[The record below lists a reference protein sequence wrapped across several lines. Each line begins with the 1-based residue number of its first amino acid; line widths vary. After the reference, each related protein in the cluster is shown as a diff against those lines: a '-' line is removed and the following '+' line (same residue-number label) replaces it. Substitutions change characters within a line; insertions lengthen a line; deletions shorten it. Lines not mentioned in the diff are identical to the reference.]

1 MDNIQFKVIKSDTCG
16 CCKPLVEKL
25 ERYCAEKG
33 YGLDTVDIGKVDD
46 IPSDLSGLPYT
57 VIIRDGMY
65 VTSFQGDSPEDIL
78 KKRIEEL
85 LDKHKRIID
94 NVSD

>member
-1 MDNIQFKVIKSDTCG
+1 MIQFKVIKSDTCG

-25 ERYCAEKG
+25 GRYCDDNG
-33 YGLDTVDIGKVDD
+33 YQMETVDISGVED

-57 VIIRDGMY
+57 IIIRDGMY

-78 KKRIEEL
+78 KKRIEDL
-85 LDKHKRIID
+85 LERHKAIID